1 MICYNIFGDF
11 MNISKICNL
20 CPRNCN
26 INRNNSLGFC
36 KASNIVKVAR
46 CSLHYYEEPSISG
59 KEGSGAVFFSNCNLK
74 CCFCQ
79 NFNIST
85 KQKGIEISVDRLSNI
100 FLELQKQGANNINL
114 VSPTIY
120 ILQIKEAI
128 IKAKNRGL
136 IIPIIYNSGGYE
148 KVESLKLLEGLIDI
162 YMPDFKYF
170 SNVSSLKYSKCKDY
184 VENAKLA
191 IAEMYRQVGKNKF
204 NNNNIMT
211 KGLIVRHLI
220 IPGLNKESKQ
230 ILNYLY
236 NKYRDNIYISIM
248 NQYTPLENVKNYP
261 EINRKITKKEYND
274 IINYAIELG
283 IENAYVQDDGTQ
295 NDSFI
300 PEFDY
305 TGVLEKK

>member
-11 MNISKICNL
+11 MNLLKKCNL

-26 INRNNSLGFC
+26 INRNNSFGFC
-36 KASNIVKVAR
+36 KASNKIKVAR
-46 CSLHYYEEPSISG
+46 CALHYYEEPSISG

-79 NFNIST
+79 NFSIST
-85 KQKGIEISVDRLSNI
+85 KEKGIEISIDRLSDI
-100 FLELQKQGANNINL
+100 FLELQEKGANNINL

-120 ILQIKEAI
+120 IIQIKEAI
-128 IKAKNRGL
+128 IKAKNNGL
-136 IIPIIYNSGGYE
+136 TIPIVYNSGGYE
-148 KVESLKLLEGLIDI
+148 KIESLKLLEGLIDI

-170 SNVSSLKYSKCKDY
+170 SNVSATKYSKCKDY

-191 IAEMYRQVGKNKF
+191 INEMYRQVGKNKF
-204 NNNNIMT
+204 TKNNIMT

-220 IPGLNKESKQ
+220 MPGLNNESKQ

-236 NKYRDNIYISIM
+236 NKYHNNIYISIM
-248 NQYTPLENVKNYP
+248 NQYTPLENVENYP
-261 EINRKITKKEYND
+261 EINRKITKEEYDD

-295 NDSFI
+295 SDSFI